1 MLCEFFR
8 LFPRNI
14 GRGRLEEE
22 QLKTLKHQ
30 CAKLLGDKTA
40 RDMSSQL
47 AGRLDTQ
54 IEIPLSLPVAVELQ
68 QRFAQSCL
76 HWIQESKRN
85 WDKRASEL
93 WEDDTFGIAVYELW
107 LNKQVAGDYNPVH
120 IHGGDFSGVLY
131 VQVPEQIDGSDHGGA
146 LGIHGPECFDPVKM
160 QMGMMQ
166 YFKPVE
172 GDFYVFPAWQPHSVM
187 PFKGEGERWS
197 IAFNAQVVRP
207 QMSQ

>member
-1 MLCEFFR
+1 MLTEFFR

-14 GRGRLEEE
+14 GRGQLPED

-30 CAKLLGDKTA
+30 CRKLLDGGTA

-54 IEIPLSLPVAVELQ
+54 IEIPMSLPIADELQ
-68 QRFAQSCL
+68 KRFSRSCL
-76 HWIQESKRN
+76 HWIEESKKD
-85 WDKRASEL
+85 WDKKAGKF
-93 WEDDTFGIAVYELW
+93 WEEGSYGVAVYELW
-107 LNKQVAGDYNPVH
+107 LNKQVAGDYNPIH

-131 VQVPEQIDGSDHGGA
+131 VQVPEQIDGNDFGGS
-146 LGIHGPECFDPVKM
+146 LGIHGPECFDPFKF
-160 QMGMMQ
+160 QMGMIQ
-166 YFKPVE
+166 YFTPKE

-197 IAFNAQVVRP
+197 IAFNASVVRP
-207 QMSQ
+207 QASM